1 MLKGVLLDLGGVVY
15 VGDALLPGACGAI
28 ARLKGSGL
36 AVRFLTNI
44 TRQSRQ
50 GLRSQLAGMDL
61 KVADQEL
68 FMPATTA
75 RKYLLEHRL
84 KPLLLVHPTLQAEF
98 EGLPDAGPQAVVIG
112 DAGEGFA
119 YASLNKAYRALSRGA
134 PLIALANNRVF
145 RDSDGELSLD
155 AGAFVAAL
163 EYASGKKARVFGKP
177 SGEFFAAA
185 VKSMNC
191 TTSETIMVGDDVEF
205 DVAGALSAGLG
216 GILVRTGKY
225 QLGAEASIDPPPT
238 AVVDDLAE
246 AAEWILTHRNNLD
259 VR

>member
-1 MLKGVLLDLGGVVY
+1 MLKGVLFDLGGVVY
-15 VGDALLPGACGAI
+15 VGDVLLPGARDAI
-28 ARLKGSGL
+28 ARIRDGGL

-44 TRQSRQ
+44 TRQSR
-50 GLRSQLAGMDL
+50 GSLHNMLAGMGL
-61 KVADQEL
+61 EVADEEL
-68 FMPATTA
+68 FMPAIAA

-84 KPLLLVHPTLQAEF
+84 RPLLLVHPALQPEF
-98 EGLPDAGPQAVVIG
+98 EGLPNTGPEAVVIG
-112 DAGEGFA
+112 DAGEDFT
-119 YASLNKAYRALSRGA
+119 YSTLNEAYRALSHGA

-145 RDSDGELSLD
+145 RDADGELSLD

-185 VKSMNC
+185 VESMSC
-191 TTSETIMVGDDVEF
+191 TASEAIMVGDDVEF

-225 QLGAEASIDPPPT
+225 QLGVEASIDPPPT
-238 AVVDDLAE
+238 AVVDDITQ
-246 AAEWILTHRNNLD
+246 AADWVLNH
-259 VR
+259 